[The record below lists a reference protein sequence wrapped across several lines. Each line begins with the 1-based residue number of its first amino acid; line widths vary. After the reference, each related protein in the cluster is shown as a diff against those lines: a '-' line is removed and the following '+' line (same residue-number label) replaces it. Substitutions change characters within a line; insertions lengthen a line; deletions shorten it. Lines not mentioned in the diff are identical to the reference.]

1 MELSVVVRY
10 LWAKN
15 GLPRDIK
22 REPHSLKRINQMIA
36 RIEKS
41 KSSDILNDGM
51 YTDRTRCVPI
61 VEFCARMKVLPIVL
75 VHTET

>member
-22 REPHSLKRINQMIA
+22 REPHSLERINQMIA
-36 RIEKS
+36 RIEQS
-41 KSSDILNDGM
+41 KLSDILNDGM
-51 YTDRTRCVPI
+51 YTDRTRVPI